1 MDKTLISEPVP
12 IPKDRPI
19 LLIVDP
25 NDIDYIWEDVEPLID
40 IALSYSNGE
49 LLSQDVRRMVMTEQQ
64 TLWVGLKDGEIF
76 CAGTTEIVT
85 YPRKKLLRVIT
96 FATKNGHDYKY
107 WKSFEEVIEGFAIRR
122 ECSALEAWTRKGLA
136 KKLDWDHEYSVIT
149 KDIKDKWQ

>member
-49 LLSQDVRRMVMTEQQ
+49 LLSQDVR
-64 TLWVGLKDGEIF
+64 
-76 CAGTTEIVT
+76 TTN
-85 YPRKKLLRVIT
+85 LMGRV
-96 FATKNGHDYKY
+96 KR
-107 WKSFEEVIEGFAIRR
+107 W
-122 ECSALEAWTRKGLA
+122 
-136 KKLDWDHEYSVIT
+136 
-149 KDIKDKWQ
+149 